1 MSDFIL
7 KYADTRGE
15 VHSQMAQGT
24 SAQEVRERYT
34 QQGFLVYSV
43 KPKGAGLS
51 LTGEIAIPGRRKK
64 LNLEKFLIFNQ
75 QFVTLIRAGLPILKS
90 LDLLAE
96 RLTDPK
102 LTPYINAVR
111 EDVRRGTLL
120 SEAFRQQGIFPK
132 IYVTSVMAG
141 EKSGS
146 LVEVLERFITYQK
159 LALGVRK
166 KVLVSLMY
174 PSVLIVLVIL
184 LMVFLVTYV
193 VPSFAALYSSMSA
206 QLPSITLYLIA
217 IGTTARAYFLV
228 YAAGFAAIV
237 GTFMWWKRKEAAQ
250 EKIDRVKVKV
260 PLFGDIWIKY
270 QVAQFARVL
279 STLLTGGIPLMQ
291 GLDTA
296 ADSLGTPLL
305 RKTLEKAG
313 RMVREG
319 QTLSSSLAST
329 GIFPELAVDMVEVG
343 ESTGALPAMLTS
355 VAEFYEDDV
364 NTKMTA
370 VLSLIEPAIMI
381 FMGIFVAFVL
391 IALYLPIF
399 SLADTIR

>member
-1 MSDFIL
+1 MSDFVL

-34 QQGFLVYSV
+34 NQGFLVYSV
-43 KPKGAGLS
+43 KPKTTGLS
-51 LTGEIAIPGRRKK
+51 LSGDIALPGRRKR

-217 IGTTARAYFLV
+217 IGTTARAYVLV
-228 YAAGFAAIV
+228 YAAGLAAII
-237 GTFMWWKRKEAAQ
+237 GTFMWWSRKEAAQ